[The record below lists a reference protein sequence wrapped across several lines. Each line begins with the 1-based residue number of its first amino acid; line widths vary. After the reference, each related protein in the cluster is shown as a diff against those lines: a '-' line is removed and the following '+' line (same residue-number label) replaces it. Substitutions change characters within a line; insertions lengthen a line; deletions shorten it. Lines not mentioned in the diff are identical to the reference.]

1 MSLHRGVYS
10 TAQVWY
16 DSSYKGVTQGTMVGS
31 TVEHSTILVVDDEEP
46 IVDLVSSYLA
56 VEGYHVHQAH
66 DGLSALHIAR
76 STPIDLVILDVML
89 PGMDGIEVCR
99 HLLTETSSYIL
110 MLTARSDEVDKLIGL
125 SIGAD
130 DYMTKP
136 FSPRELVAR
145 VKAIL
150 RRGRGRGRDSS
161 TVPAPSV
168 VVRVGRLQLDPSR
181 REVHVDNQPIELTP
195 REFDLLHA
203 LARQPGHVFT
213 REGLLEQVWGNDFDG
228 IDRVVDVHIGT
239 LRRKLGAAAGYIQTI
254 RGVGYKLA
262 GEPA

>member
-1 MSLHRGVYS
+1 MYS
-10 TAQVWY
+10 THYVWY
-16 DSSYKGVTQGTMVGS
+16 DNSYKGVTQDTMTGAAM
-31 TVEHSTILVVDDEEP
+31 TTPTILVVDDEEP

-56 VEGYHVHQAH
+56 VEGYTVHKAY
-66 DGLSALHIAR
+66 DGVSALSTAR
-76 STPIDLVILDVML
+76 TIPVDLVILDVML

-99 HLLTETSSYIL
+99 QLLTETSSYIL

-150 RRGRGRGRDSS
+150 RRGRGRDTV
-161 TVPAPSV
+161 TVPAPNA
-168 VVRVGRLQLDPSR
+168 VVRVGSLHLDPSR

-239 LRRKLGAAAGYIQTI
+239 LRRKLGDAAGYIQTI

-262 GEPA
+262 GDTA